1 MVKKENNLIV
11 YQKKELHYRKH
22 QSNNKKTQQKYPNFI
37 RSLDNEKLNMDLILK
52 SHFANKLIRHRYQ
65 FNYNFLKSL
74 KILP

>member
-37 RSLDNEKLNMDLILK
+37 RPQSIN
-52 SHFANKLIRHRYQ
+52 
-65 FNYNFLKSL
+65 
-74 KILP
+74 